1 MRGEDT
7 AVSPRGWFPG
17 SDCTSSCIPEPNALP
32 SVGPPRRALRVV
44 AMAVVL
50 AATAVVVPLFPSLG
64 ALMARAVIRAAG
76 VVVPMRPEPVAPGS
90 LVVANHSSWLDVVA
104 LTALGSSRAPVRM
117 LAKRE
122 VGTWPFLGWLARR
135 TRTLFVDRGT
145 LRTLPSTVAEM
156 TERLRAGESIGVFPE
171 ATTWCLPARGRFR
184 HAPFQAAID
193 AEARVAPVTLWFTF
207 ADGSPTT
214 AAAFL
219 GEDSFMSSL
228 RRVLRTKGLRMH
240 VIASEPFPAVGDR
253 RGLAVRAETA
263 VVHEALTGLVAGLRE
278 RAAVRAE
285 PPAVPGVLIPNR
297 RLIDR
302 NHAPAGGTAAVGP
315 RPRRVLTPH

>member
-1 MRGEDT
+1 ME
-7 AVSPRGWFPG
+7 SHGWFPA
-17 SDCTSSCIPEPNALP
+17 SDCTPSCIPEPNALP
-32 SVGPPRRALRVV
+32 TVGLPRRALRAGALAVVV
-44 AMAVVL
+44 AVAAVL
-50 AATAVVVPLFPSLG
+50 VPLFPSLS
-64 ALMARAVIRAAG
+64 ARMARAVIRAAG
-76 VVVPMRPEPVAPGS
+76 VVVPMRPKPVAPGS

-122 VGTWPFLGWLARR
+122 VADWPVLGRLARR
-135 TRTLFVDRGT
+135 IRTLFVDRGT
-145 LRTLPSTVAEM
+145 LLALPATVAA
-156 TERLRAGESIGVFPE
+156 TADRLRAGESVGVFPE

-193 AEARVAPVTLWFTF
+193 AEATVAPVTLWFTF

-219 GEDSFMSSL
+219 GEEGFMSSL

-263 VVHEALTGLVAGLRE
+263 VVHEALAGLVTGLRE
-278 RAAVRAE
+278 RAAAR
-285 PPAVPGVLIPNR
+285 AVPPVPNQ
-297 RLIDR
+297 RLLDWD
-302 NHAPAGGTAAVGP
+302 NAPAGDTVTVEP
-315 RPRRVLTPH
+315 RRRRVLTPH